1 MRGFHGPL
9 CALAVV
15 AVWAAAAP
23 SAHAGHICQGVE
35 PGVIEV
41 DAMLTDW
48 RGVDDAAPLRRGHGE
63 DDASYE
69 LRCAFDAERLY
80 LAVTVRDERV
90 IRGRGG
96 PGEDSLALSLR
107 GATGAAPWTMTY
119 LPGTAGVRARRVGG
133 AGART
138 DDSLTDG
145 GWQVEIGVPL
155 HRVPGWGSSTP
166 ILLGELV
173 YRDVDRPGGPREAER
188 RFRGELHFS
197 THVPAL
203 RGFLS
208 QARLG
213 VTDLRLDV
221 LAEVDGM
228 PGSERVVAGGR
239 FLAVL
244 GESFAFVELPLQGG
258 GDLRRVELVDFD
270 GDGRGSILAHYRQ
283 RGGGGAR
290 EVVTVWTVAAG
301 GLLQRSLGF
310 EVALE
315 VDGRRLVNR
324 WSLVPAG
331 ERRAD
336 LPAPRRRRSGR
347 AADGGKLDILVQV
360 APEDNAGWDH
370 GSFARVTP
378 SPDVRPILTPWSAK
392 RAVVYAFEGEV
403 PLEAPAR

>member
-1 MRGFHGPL
+1 MPL
-9 CALAVV
+9 CALAAA
-15 AVWAAAAP
+15 AVWAAAEP
-23 SAHAGHICQGVE
+23 SARAGHICQAVE

-41 DAMLTDW
+41 DAMLADW
-48 RGVDDAAPLRRGHGE
+48 RGVSDVAPLRRGHGE

-69 LRCAFDAERLY
+69 LRCAFDDERLY
-80 LAVTVRDERV
+80 LAVGVRDERV
-90 IRGRGG
+90 IRGRG

-107 GATGAAPWTMTY
+107 GATSAAPWTITF

-133 AGART
+133 TGARAEDSRT
-138 DDSLTDG
+138 DD

-155 HRVPGWGSSTP
+155 GQVPGWGGSTP
-166 ILLGELV
+166 LLLGELV

-208 QARLG
+208 HARLG

-244 GESFAFVELPLQGG
+244 GESFAFVELPVEGG
-258 GDLRRVELVDFD
+258 RDLRRVELVDFD

-290 EVVTVWTVAAG
+290 EVVTVWTAAPG
-301 GLLQRSLGF
+301 GLLERSLGF
-310 EVALE
+310 EVTLE
-315 VDGRRLVNR
+315 LGGRRLVNR

-331 ERRAD
+331 EHRAD
-336 LPAPRRRRSGR
+336 RPAPRRRRSGR
-347 AADGGKLDILVQV
+347 GSDRGKLDILVQV
-360 APEDNAGWDH
+360 APEDNAGWDVA
-370 GSFARVTP
+370 SFALVTP
-378 SPDVRPILTPWSAK
+378 SPDVRPILTPWSAR
-392 RAVVYAFEGEV
+392 RAVVYAFEGEL